1 MNNSKWVK
9 YFIGVLITIIIGS
22 VTIFAVDLFLT
33 LPGIKSTLR
42 GLNISISILN
52 TLLLVLILSLM
63 AYLIT
68 KFIGKTVYYYASKKI
83 GENDSKR
90 LKTIFEIT
98 AFSILIFLI
107 LFTVGVNITL
117 ALLSAGFLG
126 IVLGIAAQQVLS
138 NIFAGF
144 YILFSRPFKI
154 GDTIT
159 IVTWQ
164 YGLIG
169 ATYPH
174 ENVVPG
180 YRGRVE
186 EFGFL
191 YTKILSDENLAISI
205 PNSII
210 IQAMIYNHTD
220 SKSKISRTRLDVP
233 TAIPVERFREKMM
246 EKLKQENV
254 LNNGNG
260 FDIKVLA
267 VSKDYYNIVV
277 LVTTNST
284 NPEIANDIVLRKAL
298 EIINGSNS

>member
-1 MNNSKWVK
+1 MNNSKWVR
-9 YFIGVLITIIIGS
+9 YFIDALITIILGS
-22 VTIFAVDLFLT
+22 ATIFAIDFLLT
-33 LPGIKSTLR
+33 LPGIKSSLKAI
-42 GLNISISILN
+42 NISISILN
-52 TLLLVLILSLM
+52 TVIIVIILFLM

-68 KFIGKTVYYYASKKI
+68 KFIGKTVYYYTSKKI

-90 LKTIFEIT
+90 LKTVFEIT
-98 AFSILIFLI
+98 LFSILIFLI
-107 LFTVGVNITL
+107 LFTVGINITL

-144 YILFSRPFKI
+144 YILFARPFKI

-159 IVTWQ
+159 VVTWQ

-174 ENVVPG
+174 ENIVPG

-186 EFGFL
+186 ELGFL
-191 YTKILSDENLAISI
+191 YTKILSDENLIISI

-210 IQAMIYNHTD
+210 IQAMVYNHTE
-220 SKSKISRTRLDVP
+220 SKSKISRTRID
-233 TAIPVERFREKMM
+233 IPISIPADRFKEKMM
-246 EKLKQENV
+246 EKLKEENI
-254 LNNGNG
+254 LNNGIG
-260 FDIKVLA
+260 FEIKVLA

-277 LVTTNST
+277 LFETSSS
-284 NPEIANDIVLRKAL
+284 NPEVANDIILRKAL
-298 EIINGSNS
+298 EIING